1 MEEPN
6 NNLDA
11 VFRPRSVAVIG
22 ASTVAGK
29 LGHDILYN
37 LIHAGFPG
45 PIYPINPKADQVLEL
60 PALQADRRRS
70 QPAGSGRG
78 GHSGPGRGR
87 GH

>member
-1 MEEPN
+1 MELN

-37 LIHAGFPG
+37 LIHAGFHR
-45 PIYPINPKADQVLEL
+45 AHL
-60 PALQADRRRS
+60 S
-70 QPAGSGRG
+70 
-78 GHSGPGRGR
+78 H
-87 GH
+87 